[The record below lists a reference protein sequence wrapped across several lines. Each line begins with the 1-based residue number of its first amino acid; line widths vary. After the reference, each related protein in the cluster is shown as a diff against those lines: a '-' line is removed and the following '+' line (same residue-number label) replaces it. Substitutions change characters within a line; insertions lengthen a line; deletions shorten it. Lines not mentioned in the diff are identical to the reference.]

1 MANRVY
7 PSNQTRFQAYAE
19 PGPLTDEPQY
29 HPNFAPAGRVETR
42 SNLVLNSAA
51 ERVGNMV
58 GNAVEKVKELP
69 DRLQDMKKR
78 FTVIRGRSTEELS
91 SKAGEMA
98 EDVKEKAQRTV
109 SDARTRAELMAR
121 ENPMRFI
128 AGAAILGVVLG
139 IVLRFWRDHGD

>member
-1 MANRVY
+1 
-7 PSNQTRFQAYAE
+7 
-19 PGPLTDEPQY
+19 
-29 HPNFAPAGRVETR
+29 
-42 SNLVLNSAA
+42 
-51 ERVGNMV
+51 MV

-91 SKAGEMA
+91 GKAGEMA
-98 EDVKEKAQRTV
+98 EEVKEKAQRTIL
-109 SDARTRAELMAR
+109 DARTRAELMAR

>member
-1 MANRVY
+1 MAKPVY
-7 PSNQTRFQAYAE
+7 PNNPTPFPAYPE
-19 PGPLTDEPQY
+19 PGTAPDEPRY
-29 HPNFAPAGRVETR
+29 HPNFAPAGRAETR
-42 SNLVLNSAA
+42 SNLALNSAA

-78 FTVIRGRSTEELS
+78 FTVIRGRSPEELS

-98 EDVKEKAQRTV
+98 EDMKEKAQRTV
-109 SDARTRAELMAR
+109 SDARSRADRMAR

-128 AGAAILGVVLG
+128 AGAAIFGLVLG
-139 IVLRFWRDHGD
+139 IVLRLWRDHGD